1 MEQLAARVGDVVTT
15 NSWKMAFAKDDA
27 EYEALKTEMI
37 EKAEGLGGDD
47 FVEWWAGEYDKALA
61 EASNYL
67 E

>member
-1 MEQLAARVGDVVTT
+1 M
-15 NSWKMAFAKDDA
+15 
-27 EYEALKTEMI
+27 KTEMI
-37 EKAEGLGGDD
+37 EKVEGLGGDD